1 MLEKNQLSLHIFWA
15 QASSKGPKNVPF
27 AFRPP
32 WRWGK
37 SDSSVLWGCHPSL
50 DAEERWEEEQRVF
63 FVQRGTRGVSDS
75 LALQFGSAE
84 QHLPLPPCC
93 FSCSPLCF
101 HVPVQRRRYLCH
113 SLSWLLLGRCE
124 HVVLMSRG
132 GAKNTF
138 FLMPSLPL
146 LFFQ

>member
-1 MLEKNQLSLHIFWA
+1 M
-15 QASSKGPKNVPF
+15 PF
-27 AFRPP
+27 ASVLCPRPP
-32 WRWGK
+32 WWWGK
-37 SDSSVLWGCHPSL
+37 SDSSILWGCRPSL
-50 DAEERWEEEQRVF
+50 DAEERWEEEQWLL

-75 LALQFGSAE
+75 PALQFGSAE

-113 SLSWLLLGRCE
+113 SLSSLLLGRCE
-124 HVVLMSRG
+124 YVVLMSCG

-138 FLMPSLPL
+138 FFLCL
-146 LFFQ
+146 LCPFFSFNDIWPFLSPFLG